1 LPVVE
6 YLIKTIYIEGNEFFD
21 LMKEVLF
28 AVGSVFLII
37 FSGVYLFIF
46 IKFIIILKNEIWET
60 NGILNMIPV
69 SVLEKN
75 TKVKEQ
81 VLNRKNH

>member
-6 YLIKTIYIEGNEFFD
+6 YLIRTIYIEGNEFFD
-21 LMKEVLF
+21 KMKEILV
-28 AVGSVFLII
+28 AISSVFLSI
-37 FSGVYLFIF
+37 FSVVYLFIF
-46 IKFIIILKNEIWET
+46 IKFIIILMNEIWET
-60 NGILNMIPV
+60 NGILNMIPIC
-69 SVLEKN
+69 VLEKN